1 MEEVEDVEI
10 KEEPMDEEEDVKPDI
25 AIKEEE
31 KKLDLS
37 SKVSKAGIIYLS
49 TIPPKMNVT
58 QIREYFAAFGEVGR
72 SFLQPEKSN

>member
-10 KEEPMDEEEDVKPDI
+10 KEEPMEEEDVKADI
-25 AIKEEE
+25 TIKEEE

-49 TIPPKMNVT
+49 TLPPKMNVT
-58 QIREYFAAFGEVGR
+58 QIREYFAAFPGCPDDEG
-72 SFLQPEKSN
+72 KTG

>member
-1 MEEVEDVEI
+1 MEEVDDVEI

-25 AIKEEE
+25 AIKEE

-58 QIREYFAAFGEVGR
+58 QIREYFTAFGEVGR